1 VNSSLSSD
9 SQTGSVVAGPIDR
22 ARLKWLGHTFKQYG
36 IIVAFLAICAVLALL
51 NPVFVSPGNIS
62 NVLLQ
67 TTINGILSL
76 GMTLVILTGGIDLSV
91 GSTLGISGI
100 FGALI
105 VSGDHPIPTL
115 IAVPLVLLFG
125 ALIGWING
133 TLVTTL
139 KIPAFVTTLGML
151 SVGRGF
157 AQILANG
164 YPVPNSYEY
173 KDPAANPHM
182 DSAYTWIGQGH
193 FGVVPVPVV
202 IFLVVFLALWLVLS
216 RTTYGRYI
224 YAVGGNEKSAR
235 TAGVS
240 TRLIKASTYVICGM
254 LAAVAAVILTAR
266 NGSANPG
273 NDGVT
278 YELNAIA
285 AVVIGGTSLSGGV
298 GSVYGTLFGALIL
311 GVIDNG
317 LDLQGVSDF
326 YKQVFQGGIIILAVL
341 LDWKRLQRD

>member
-1 VNSSLSSD
+1 MNSDTKTSITTPSETASHSPIRQVL
-9 SQTGSVVAGPIDR
+9 QT
-22 ARLKWLGHTFKQYG
+22 LKQYG
-36 IIVAFLAICAVLALL
+36 IVVAFLVLCAVLAFL
-51 NPVFVSPGNIS
+51 NPVFLSPGNIS

-67 TTINGILSL
+67 TTINGILSM
-76 GMTLVILTGGIDLSV
+76 GVTLVILTGGIDLSV
-91 GSTLGISGI
+91 GSTLGITGI
-100 FGALI
+100 IAATL
-105 VSGDHPIPTL
+105 VSGDHPLPVYA
-115 IAVPLVLLFG
+115 AVPIALGVG
-125 ALIGWING
+125 ALIGLING
-133 TLVTTL
+133 TLVTRL

-151 SVGRGF
+151 SVGRGV

-164 YPVPNSYEY
+164 YPIPNNYEY
-173 KDPAANPHM
+173 ADAAANPHL
-182 DSAYTWIGQGH
+182 DTAYLWIGQGH
-193 FGVVPVPVV
+193 IGPVPVPVIIFV
-202 IFLVVFLALWLVLS
+202 IIFIGLWVVLS
-216 RTTYGRYI
+216 RTTYGRYV

-235 TAGVS
+235 TAGIS
-240 TRLIKASTYVICGM
+240 TRTVKASTYVICGT
-254 LAAVAAVILTAR
+254 LAALAALILTAR

-273 NDGVT
+273 NDGVS

>member
-1 VNSSLSSD
+1 MSSD
-9 SQTGSVVAGPIDR
+9 SKTGAVPTGITDR
-22 ARLKWLGHTFKQYG
+22 SQLKWLVHAFKQYG
-36 IIVAFLAICAVLALL
+36 IIIAFLAICAVLAVL

-100 FGALI
+100 FGALL
-105 VSGDHPIPTL
+105 VSGDHPVPTL
-115 IAVPLVLLFG
+115 VAVPLVLLFG
-125 ALIGWING
+125 ALIGVING

-164 YPVPNSYEY
+164 YPVPNNYEY
-173 KDPAANPHM
+173 KDPAASPHM
-182 DSAYTWIGQGH
+182 DSAYLWIGQGH
-193 FGVVPVPVV
+193 LGVVPIPVL

-216 RTTYGRYI
+216 RTTYGRYV

-240 TRLIKASTYVICGM
+240 TRWIKASTYVICGM
-254 LAAVAAVILTAR
+254 LAAAAALILTAR

-273 NDGVT
+273 SDGVT

-341 LDWKRLQRD
+341 VDWKRLQRD

>member
-1 VNSSLSSD
+1 MKYD
-9 SQTGSVVAGPIDR
+9 SQTNSSTTLYDYSDHSMIRQVIQK
-22 ARLKWLGHTFKQYG
+22 LKQYG
-36 IIVAFLAICAVLALL
+36 IVIAFLVLCAVLAFL
-51 NPVFVSPGNIS
+51 NPVFLSPGNIS

-67 TTINGILSL
+67 TTINGILSM

-91 GSTLGISGI
+91 GSTLGITGI
-100 FGALI
+100 IGAIL
-105 VSGDHPIPTL
+105 VSGDRSFPTYV
-115 IAVPLVLLFG
+115 AVPIALVCG
-125 ALIGWING
+125 ALIGLING
-133 TLVTTL
+133 TLVTKL

-151 SVGRGF
+151 SVGRGV

-164 YPVPNSYEY
+164 YPIPNNYQY
-173 KDPAANPHM
+173 KDPAANPHL
-182 DSAYTWIGQGH
+182 DSAYLWIGQGH
-193 FGVVPVPVV
+193 IGPVPVPV
-202 IFLVVFLALWLVLS
+202 ILFLVIFLALWLVLS
-216 RTTYGRYI
+216 RTIYGRYI

-235 TAGVS
+235 TAGIS
-240 TRLIKASTYVICGM
+240 TRAVKASTYVICGT
-254 LAAVAAVILTAR
+254 LAAVAALILTAR

-273 NDGVT
+273 NDGVS

-298 GSVYGTLFGALIL
+298 GSIHGTLFGALIL